1 MNKNAKK
8 YIELICCDIRN
19 NDECVLVDVPCE
31 NCPYSEYITNDGFP
45 CYKKALIDLED
56 ILEGE

>member
-1 MNKNAKK
+1 MKKDAKK

-31 NCPYSEYITNDGFP
+31 SCPYNEHIEDEDYP
-45 CYKKALIDLED
+45 CYKKALDDLK
-56 ILEGE
+56 ICIGR